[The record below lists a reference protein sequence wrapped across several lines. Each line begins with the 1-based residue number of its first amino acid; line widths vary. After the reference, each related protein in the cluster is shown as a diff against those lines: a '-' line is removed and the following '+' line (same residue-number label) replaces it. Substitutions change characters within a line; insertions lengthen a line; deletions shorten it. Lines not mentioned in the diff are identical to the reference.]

1 MSNEDTAARNA
12 LVAEYNTLPELLLA
26 SGQKWTA
33 GELFPGVAAADTKRV
48 LLENDYADRAILT
61 LEPTVNSSG
70 QFHTDKRKN
79 VTVDTAGDSA
89 TIFNPKT
96 DVTSAPD
103 VTATTAGDGE
113 TGAVSGGTEYPQI
126 TAGSG
131 TNVGNAGAGESG
143 TSGITDVVMPGDSLT
158 VGAQNQSGST
168 QDISIVVSFVTL
180 DTDELDDLRF

>member
-1 MSNEDTAARNA
+1 MSNEDTAARAALVSEYNA
-12 LVAEYNTLPELLLA
+12 LPTLLLA

-61 LEPTVNSSG
+61 LEPTVNCSG
-70 QFHTDKRKN
+70 QFFSEKRKN
-79 VTVDTAGDSA
+79 VTVDTAGNAA

-96 DVTSAPD
+96 DVTTAPD

-113 TGAVSGGTEYPQI
+113 TGAISGGTQYPQV

-131 TNVGNAGAGESG
+131 SNKANASPGESG
-143 TSGITDVVMPGDSLT
+143 TTGITDVVMPGDSLT

-180 DTDELDDLRF
+180 DTDELDALRF